1 MTGITTKNK
10 KNNHGVFSWFK
21 LFHKKKKVVH
31 MQEKARPISSPTIH
45 LITEKQQT
53 NGITRS
59 SSAGIISQISSSND
73 TATIYHE
80 QDNSNEDSKITSKE
94 INPPPPTSSLPSS
107 PSPSP
112 LTIENHDHGHQ
123 ELNINN
129 NDNNNNN
136 SNNNNIEKEKEK
148 EKENENENENQSL
161 LENNVSETK
170 TKTADGIKIYWKYG
184 GNQVYLTG
192 SFDQWK
198 ITNQMVKQEN
208 GEFLGIIPSSSPG
221 TPIYYKFIVD
231 GIWKN
236 DNDQPTEKDSDG
248 NINNVIYT

>member
-1 MTGITTKNK
+1 
-10 KNNHGVFSWFK
+10 
-21 LFHKKKKVVH
+21 
-31 MQEKARPISSPTIH
+31 MQEKARPISNPTIH

-59 SSAGIISQISSSND
+59 SSTGIISQISSSND

-80 QDNSNEDSKITSKE
+80 QDNNNEDSKIISKE
-94 INPPPPTSSLPSS
+94 INPPPPNSLPSS
-107 PSPSP
+107 PSP
-112 LTIENHDHGHQ
+112 LTIDNHDHQ
-123 ELNINN
+123 QLNINNNNDSNSNNNNNDNDNNN

-136 SNNNNIEKEKEK
+136 NNNIENENQIEKEKEK
-148 EKENENENENQSL
+148 EKESQPL
-161 LENNVSETK
+161 LENNASETK
-170 TKTADGIKIYWKYG
+170 TKTTDGIRVYWKYG

-198 ITNQMVKQEN
+198 KTIQMVKQEN

-221 TPIYYKFIVD
+221 KPIYYKFIVD
-231 GIWKN
+231 DVWRN